1 MMKKFLVP
9 PLVPV
14 LMVLALSLWSVWDET
29 ANGSPRMIDGQPDD
43 APMFAAIFL
52 IVLSPIFYLMFA
64 VLNLIDS
71 RSDQFRRPFPW
82 LASGVMTVIL
92 TVLMLPIFCVPT
104 VDASPATGITM
115 ACVTTVLIVWPMCIL
130 RRLKYSRVS
139 SSP

>member
-1 MMKKFLVP
+1 MKKFLIP
-9 PLVPV
+9 PIVPV
-14 LMVLALSLWSVWDET
+14 LMVLALSFWTVWDET
-29 ANGSPRMIDGQPDD
+29 SNGTPRMIDGQPDD

-71 RSDQFRRPFPW
+71 RSDQFRKPFPW

-92 TVLMLPIFCVPT
+92 AVLMLQIFCVPK

-115 ACVTTVLIVWPMCIL
+115 ACVTAVLVVWPMCLL
-130 RRLKYSRVS
+130 RRLKYSC
-139 SSP
+139 SPASP